1 MTQGETEHQL
11 GIETAPT
18 GRLLF
23 GLLGGAAA
31 WSLHFLASYAALSIG
46 CVAGWRGIREI
57 LAIGTLVLL
66 AVAVW
71 STVVAWRE
79 WRRVSGNQ
87 PWDVALGEPR
97 GWFAYL
103 MLTGVLMGV
112 VSAFTIGLE
121 GWGTLVLPVCG
132 WDVR

>member
-11 GIETAPT
+11 GTETAPT

-23 GLLGGAAA
+23 ALLGGAAA
-31 WSLHFLASYAALSIG
+31 WSFHFLASYAALAIG
-46 CVAGWRGIREI
+46 CVAGWGGIREM

-71 STVVAWRE
+71 STVIAWRD

-87 PWDVALGEPR
+87 RWDAALGEPR

-103 MLTGVLMGV
+103 MLTGVLMGI
-112 VSAFTIGLE
+112 VSAFAIVLE
-121 GWGTLVLPVCG
+121 GWGTLMLPVCG

>member
-11 GIETAPT
+11 GTETAPT

-23 GLLGGAAA
+23 ALLGGAAA
-31 WSLHFLASYAALSIG
+31 WSLHFLASYAALAIG
-46 CVAGWRGIREI
+46 CVAGWGGIREL

-71 STVVAWRE
+71 STLVAWRE
-79 WRRVSGNQ
+79 WRRVSGDQ
-87 PWDVALGEPR
+87 PWDAALSEPR

-112 VSAFTIGLE
+112 VSAFAIGLE

>member
-11 GIETAPT
+11 GTETAPT

-23 GLLGGAAA
+23 GVLGGAAA
-31 WSLHFLASYAALSIG
+31 WSLHLLAGYAALAIG
-46 CVAGWRGIREI
+46 CVAGWGGIRAM

-71 STVVAWRE
+71 STVIAWRD

-87 PWDVALGEPR
+87 RWDAALGEPR

-103 MLTGVLMGV
+103 MLTGVLMGI
-112 VSAFTIGLE
+112 VSVLTIVLE
-121 GWGTLVLPVCG
+121 GWGTLALPVCG
-132 WDVR
+132 WNVR